1 MKHFST
7 RQCFFSC
14 SSSSDVEERTKLLEF
29 LHFLDDSEVAEILE
43 KAKPIDKP
51 LGGRPEIN
59 RFDLFAT
66 ILYGFAFGSGTLRDL
81 EDACKFD
88 LRYIYLMRGEQPS
101 YVVFGNYINNYIL
114 PNMEQ
119 IFSKLMNRIAIVCH
133 LDFNDVF
140 IDGTK
145 IEADANKYKFVWKP
159 TTYHLRLC
167 DNVRELLSKY
177 DLERGIP
184 EKGIIPSSTIAQE
197 LVLLAEKVAQSPE
210 NEKADHLKQY
220 SLLEGYLI
228 KALDYEEKEEIC
240 GPDRNSY
247 YKTDHDATAM
257 TLKSDYYSGLGSNM
271 HAAYNAQ
278 ISVCKGFVCSYHVSQ
293 NRNDIKEMIPT
304 LDQFNR
310 IYGKY
315 PENVCADSGYGSLDN
330 YIYLNSHIIG
340 NYVKHQ
346 SWEGNVSG
354 KNPSAYRLNEDNT
367 ITCLNGKTGVITEIP
382 GRHPKNKGAVF
393 YKITGCRK
401 CEFSKYCKRWQKRKS
416 ENFKVFEVDTKL
428 RRYIQQAEE
437 NLLSVKGIEIRVN
450 RSCQNEGSYGVLKQ
464 DMHYIRFRR
473 TSLPKV
479 TVEYMLTFMGYNIRK
494 LFRHFGGNLKM
505 SYWTAPKDLKPE
517 KFKKP
522 SAKRLVKRV
531 SKKKKK
537 TDNQKAKSSYKYKKR
552 GH

>member
-1 MKHFST
+1 
-7 RQCFFSC
+7 
-14 SSSSDVEERTKLLEF
+14 
-29 LHFLDDSEVAEILE
+29 
-43 KAKPIDKP
+43 
-51 LGGRPEIN
+51 
-59 RFDLFAT
+59 
-66 ILYGFAFGSGTLRDL
+66 
-81 EDACKFD
+81 
-88 LRYIYLMRGEQPS
+88 
-101 YVVFGNYINNYIL
+101 
-114 PNMEQ
+114 
-119 IFSKLMNRIAIVCH
+119 
-133 LDFNDVF
+133 
-140 IDGTK
+140 
-145 IEADANKYKFVWKP
+145 
-159 TTYHLRLC
+159 
-167 DNVRELLSKY
+167 
-177 DLERGIP
+177 
-184 EKGIIPSSTIAQE
+184 
-197 LVLLAEKVAQSPE
+197 
-210 NEKADHLKQY
+210 
-220 SLLEGYLI
+220 
-228 KALDYEEKEEIC
+228 
-240 GPDRNSY
+240 
-247 YKTDHDATAM
+247 
-257 TLKSDYYSGLGSNM
+257 M

-330 YIYLNSHIIG
+330 YIYLNSHSIG